1 MDAIKTETYKGY
13 EIRIHPDENAED
25 PRSFESNLGTMACFH
40 NRYNLG
46 DKQDHKSDD
55 FNGWAALET
64 HLRTE
69 HGAVI
74 VLPLFLYDHSGLR
87 MKVGSFNGLLP
98 QGHAEF
104 DSGQVGFIYATKD
117 AILEIGWGKK
127 LTAAVLKKARES
139 LEVEVT
145 VYDQFLSG
153 DVYGYRVVKPDK
165 CEACGHDDDEEV
177 DSCWGFYGMDETMAE
192 AKRVVDALAP
202 AKKKRGKREAGK

>member
-25 PRSFESNLGTMACFH
+25 PRAFESNLGTMVCFH
-40 NRYNLG
+40 GRYNLG
-46 DKQDHKSDD
+46 DKGDHKSDD
-55 FNGWAALET
+55 FSGWAALET
-64 HLRTE
+64 HLRTA

-87 MKVGSFNGLLP
+87 MKVGSFQGLLS

-104 DSGQVGFIYATKD
+104 DSGQVGFIYTDAATIRK
-117 AILEIGWGKK
+117 LWGRGGKSR
-127 LTAAVLKKARES
+127 LSPADLKKAQKG

-153 DVYGYRVVKPDK
+153 DVYGYRVVKPGK

-177 DSCWGFYGMDETMAE
+177 ESCWGFYGMDETLAE
-192 AKRVVDALAP
+192 AKRVVDGLAE
-202 AKKKRGKREAGK
+202 KKGKGK